1 MAMHQMHL
9 LQISLNIYVTDMPI
23 ALSEK
28 KGSFEMFGY
37 RILSYLAFAKQTKL

>member
-23 ALSEK
+23 ALS
-28 KGSFEMFGY
+28 
-37 RILSYLAFAKQTKL
+37 

>member
-23 ALSEK
+23 ASSEE
-28 KGSFEMFGY
+28 GIFEMLSY
-37 RILSYLAFAKQTKL
+37 RILSYLAFAR